1 MKTNMSYIAK
11 PEDVKKVVL
20 LYSGGLDTSVMI
32 KYIKEKY
39 NAEVIAV
46 TIDIGQPLE
55 NLKKI
60 KEKALKIGA
69 VKAFTIDA
77 KDDFADN
84 YVAKAIK
91 ANALYEGKYPLSTA
105 IGRPLLAKLAVK
117 IAENENADAIAHGCS
132 GKGNDQVRIDGTV
145 ITLNPKMKIV
155 APVREWN
162 MTRDKEIEYAKKNN
176 IPVPVDID
184 NPYSTDENLW
194 GKSTECGILEDP
206 NEEPPEN
213 VFNFITIP
221 EKAPDKA
228 EYVELEFE
236 KGVPVKL
243 NGKKLKL
250 ADLII
255 ELNKIAAKHGVG
267 IIDMMED
274 RIVGLKSREVY
285 ECPAATC
292 IIEAHKE
299 LEKFT
304 STIHENMFKPMVD
317 NKWAYLA
324 YAGLWYD
331 PLTQNLNA
339 FIDKMNEKVNGIIKL
354 KLYKGN
360 CIVAGRK
367 SKNALYDKNL
377 ATYNIEQT
385 FNQNAS
391 PGFIELWTLQSK
403 LANQVNRV

>member
-1 MKTNMSYIAK
+1 MRQTSSYVAK
-11 PEDVKKVVL
+11 PEDVNKVVL
-20 LYSGGLDTSVMI
+20 LYSGGLDTSILI

-39 NAEVIAV
+39 NADVIAL

-55 NLKKI
+55 DLQKI

-69 VKAFTIDA
+69 VKAYTFDA
-77 KDDFADN
+77 KDDFANN
-84 YVAKAIK
+84 YVANAIK

-105 IGRPLLAKLAVK
+105 IGRPLLAKLAVD
-117 IAENENADAIAHGCS
+117 IAKKEGADAIAHGCS

-145 ITLNPKMKIV
+145 ITLDPKMKIV

-162 MTRDKEIEYAKKNN
+162 MTRDKEIEYAKKNG

-206 NEEPPEN
+206 SKEPPEE
-213 VFNFITIP
+213 VFKFVTIP
-221 EKAPDKA
+221 EKAPDKP
-228 EYVELEFE
+228 EYIELEFE
-236 KGVPVKL
+236 KGLPIKL
-243 NGKKLKL
+243 NGNQMKLSKL
-250 ADLII
+250 IM

-317 NKWAYLA
+317 NKWSYLA
-324 YAGLWYD
+324 YAGLWLD
-331 PLTQNLNA
+331 PLMQSLNA
-339 FIDKMNEKVNGIIKL
+339 FIDKMNEKVNGTIKL

-360 CIVAGRK
+360 CVVVGRD

-385 FNQNAS
+385 FNQAAS
-391 PGFIELWTLQSK
+391 PGFIEIWTLQSK
-403 LANQVNRV
+403 LANQINKK

>member
-1 MKTNMSYIAK
+1 MHSNSSYIAK
-11 PEDVKKVVL
+11 PKEVKKVVL
-20 LYSGGLDTSVMI
+20 LYSGGLDTSVLI

-39 NAEVIAV
+39 NADVIAL
-46 TIDIGQPLE
+46 TIDIGQPIEDLGE
-55 NLKKI
+55 IKK
-60 KEKALKIGA
+60 KALKVGA
-69 VKAFTIDA
+69 VKAYTFDA
-77 KDDFADN
+77 KDDFANN

-117 IAENENADAIAHGCS
+117 IAEKENADTIAHGCS
-132 GKGNDQVRIDGTV
+132 GKGNDQVRIEGTV
-145 ITLNPKMKIV
+145 ITLNPKIKII

-162 MTRDKEIEYAKKNN
+162 MTRDKEIEYANKNN
-176 IPVPVDID
+176 IPIPVDID

-206 NEEPPEN
+206 NEEPPKD
-213 VFNFITIP
+213 VFSFVTIP

-228 EYVELEFE
+228 EYIVLEFE
-236 KGVPVKL
+236 KGLPIKL
-243 NGKKLKL
+243 NGTQMKLSN
-250 ADLII
+250 LII
-255 ELNKIAAKHGVG
+255 ELNKIAAKNGIG

-274 RIVGLKSREVY
+274 RIIGLKSREVY
-285 ECPAATC
+285 ECPAAIC

-304 STIHENMFKPMVD
+304 STIHENMFKPGVD
-317 NKWAYLA
+317 NKWSYLA
-324 YAGLWYD
+324 YAGLWLD
-331 PLTQNLNA
+331 PLMESLNA
-339 FIDKMNEKVNGIIKL
+339 FIDKMNERVNGTIKL

-360 CIVAGRK
+360 CVVVGRK

-377 ATYNIEQT
+377 ATYNSGQT

-403 LANQVNRV
+403 LVNQMKK

>member
-1 MKTNMSYIAK
+1 MEQSASYIAK
-11 PEDVKKVVL
+11 PGEVKKVIL

-55 NLKKI
+55 NLEKI

-69 VKAFTIDA
+69 VKAYTFDA
-77 KDDFADN
+77 KDDFANN
-84 YVAKAIK
+84 YVANAIK

-105 IGRPLLAKLAVK
+105 IGRPLLAKLAVD
-117 IAENENADAIAHGCS
+117 IAKKEGADAIAHGCS

-145 ITLNPKMKIV
+145 ITLDPKIKIV

-176 IPVPVDID
+176 IPVPVDV
-184 NPYSTDENLW
+184 NKPYSTDENLW

-206 NEEPPEN
+206 NEEPPSD
-213 VFNFITIP
+213 VFNFVTLP
-221 EKAPDKA
+221 ENAPNKA
-228 EYVELEFE
+228 EYVQLEFK
-236 KGVPVKL
+236 KGIPTKL
-243 NGKKLKL
+243 NGMEMKLSN
-250 ADLII
+250 LIMQ
-255 ELNKIAAKHGVG
+255 LNKIAAKHGVG

-304 STIHENMFKPMVD
+304 STIHENMFKPIAD
-317 NKWAYLA
+317 NKWSYLA

-331 PLTQNLNA
+331 PLMQSLNA
-339 FIDKMNEKVNGIIKL
+339 FIDKINEKVNGTIKL

-360 CIVAGRK
+360 CVVVGRD

-385 FNQNAS
+385 FNQAAS
-391 PGFIELWTLQSK
+391 PGFIEIWTLQSK
-403 LANQVNRV
+403 LVNQINRK